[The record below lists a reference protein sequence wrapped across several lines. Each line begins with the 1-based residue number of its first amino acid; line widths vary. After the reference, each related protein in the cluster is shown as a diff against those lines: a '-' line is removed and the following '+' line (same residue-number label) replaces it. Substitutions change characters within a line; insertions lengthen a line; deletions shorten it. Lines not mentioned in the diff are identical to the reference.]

1 MTTLADVLGPELAAA
16 DLGALDLAAQRLR
29 RVGDLAGEVRSRL
42 GSLSAGAWEGS
53 GAAAFERAQHGPLPA
68 DLAKMDASFHQAG
81 GALSRYRGTTG
92 EILEQGR
99 RVAADLSDA
108 QREEQAAGAEV
119 GRTQAALSAARKRA
133 TTAKGSGD
141 PAATAAAHRQLDA
154 AGRAAGGA
162 HRRRDAARQR
172 IAELQ
177 RRAANLREQHHAAVS
192 AFIGAM
198 HTATDAGISNSFV
211 SGVERYVVN
220 PIRDNA
226 EIIKVV
232 IEALGDMSAV
242 LAIAGLACALIPGLQ
257 PLAAVALAVSAVIG
271 GIAFALK
278 ALTLASQN
286 SDPADRRSA
295 KQRSDEERDLAFDA
309 VLLLPFGRAIKGGIK
324 ASGKTKQVEKMRKH
338 IHRDAY
344 RPHPSEGTVEHK
356 RGYLKRG
363 DPKTYDKRSRQRDE
377 LERTRTDALG
387 ETPDLYRSV
396 IEKGQG
402 DDTRTAGVANADVR
416 GRSNYR
422 VEVRPCVVS
431 GSY

>member
-1 MTTLADVLGPELAAA
+1 M
-16 DLGALDLAAQRLR
+16 R
-29 RVGDLAGEVRSRL
+29 RFIRRRSPVEV
-42 GSLSAGAWEGS
+42 
-53 GAAAFERAQHGPLPA
+53 
-68 DLAKMDASFHQAG
+68 
-81 GALSRYRGTTG
+81 RGTTG

-141 PAATAAAHRQLDA
+141 QAATAASASPARRRRS
-154 AGRAAGGA
+154 GRGW
-162 HRRRDAARQR
+162 RTPRRDAARQR

-242 LAIAGLACALIPGLQ
+242 LAIAGLAAP
-257 PLAAVALAVSAVIG
+257 
-271 GIAFALK
+271 
-278 ALTLASQN
+278 
-286 SDPADRRSA
+286 
-295 KQRSDEERDLAFDA
+295 
-309 VLLLPFGRAIKGGIK
+309 
-324 ASGKTKQVEKMRKH
+324 
-338 IHRDAY
+338 
-344 RPHPSEGTVEHK
+344 
-356 RGYLKRG
+356 
-363 DPKTYDKRSRQRDE
+363 
-377 LERTRTDALG
+377 
-387 ETPDLYRSV
+387 
-396 IEKGQG
+396 
-402 DDTRTAGVANADVR
+402 
-416 GRSNYR
+416 
-422 VEVRPCVVS
+422 
-431 GSY
+431 